1 MSNIPINKEDISVRW
16 LTDRLSNFGYCS
28 IDKLQI
34 EVMTGHNPH
43 LSQLFRI
50 RIEYLERTTD
60 HPDVVVLKIP
70 PENDNIRL
78 REAALG
84 PYDSEAGCYRLLKEF
99 QGFNL
104 PRVYSLTQDSEE
116 STACFIFEDIGAI
129 SKGCRYPGLGC
140 PEILQVLEFI
150 AAYQSRFWL
159 DESLSHYDWIRDST
173 WSYLFNQNPMK
184 SILGWQAISQDHQIE
199 KTEGLIVAGEFL
211 SSRLIELMEVMNDRP
226 NTLTHNDLHHGNIL
240 LRKSH
245 GLFQPVLIDWQLAAY
260 AGGTND
266 LAKFLMTSV
275 PFYVLLQREKNLV
288 RYFVDCLQGNGITD
302 YSFDEC
308 WRDYRRAQVMV
319 LANYAISG
327 VRRSPNGKLGISKG
341 DSTTAVIRAF
351 EIADPQE
358 LVEILP

>member
-173 WSYLFNQNPMK
+173 WSYLFNQNPM
-184 SILGWQAISQDHQIE
+184 
-199 KTEGLIVAGEFL
+199 
-211 SSRLIELMEVMNDRP
+211 
-226 NTLTHNDLHHGNIL
+226 
-240 LRKSH
+240 
-245 GLFQPVLIDWQLAAY
+245 
-260 AGGTND
+260 
-266 LAKFLMTSV
+266 TSV

-308 WRDYRRAQVMV
+308 WRDYRRAQVIV